1 MTMCIS
7 FVSSKSQV
15 VTDRLSNPKQ
25 DDLGTKT
32 IAAYL
37 LSDGKTKKMSFES
50 RSNRLY
56 EMKLPFCKI
65 TLSLDPE
72 LAERS

>member
-1 MTMCIS
+1 MYLIR
-7 FVSSKSQV
+7 FLAGQIIAEKFKLVSK
-15 VTDRLSNPKQ
+15 PKQ

-56 EMKLPFCKI
+56 
-65 TLSLDPE
+65 
-72 LAERS
+72 